1 MKLIGYFKA
10 ESQKLFKD
18 AVKDDITEAF
28 KDAFKDDTNSMIYIH
43 ARGKCTARQVFR
55 VQCNITYCNALRTS
69 SMTLVNLVKG

>member
-28 KDAFKDDTNSMIYIH
+28 KDAFKDDTNTRWSIFMLV
-43 ARGKCTARQVFR
+43 G
-55 VQCNITYCNALRTS
+55 NAQRDKFLGYS
-69 SMTLVNLVKG
+69 VI